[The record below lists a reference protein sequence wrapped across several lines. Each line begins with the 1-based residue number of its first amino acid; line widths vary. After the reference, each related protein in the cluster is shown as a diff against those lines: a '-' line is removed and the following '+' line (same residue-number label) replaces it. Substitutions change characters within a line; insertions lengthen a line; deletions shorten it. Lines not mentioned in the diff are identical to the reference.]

1 MNIKSIKSTA
11 PLFFLMLVSPVMAVN
26 AGSADGFISP
36 DEITMDVIP
45 AGKPAV
51 ILNRDENKVSLTRTS
66 RPDDSPQDE
75 RDRERPEVVIPEV
88 ETPEIE
94 IVREKEPPVCPRRS

>member
-1 MNIKSIKSTA
+1 MKIKTTLSLASLLGT
-11 PLFFLMLVSPVMAVN
+11 MLLSPVATLQ
-26 AGSADGFISP
+26 AGADGFISP

-45 AGKPAV
+45 AGKPSV
-51 ILNRDENKVSLTRTS
+51 ILNRDESRVSFVSRTN
-66 RPDDSPQDE
+66 RPDDSPLDD

-88 ETPEIE
+88 EPPEIE